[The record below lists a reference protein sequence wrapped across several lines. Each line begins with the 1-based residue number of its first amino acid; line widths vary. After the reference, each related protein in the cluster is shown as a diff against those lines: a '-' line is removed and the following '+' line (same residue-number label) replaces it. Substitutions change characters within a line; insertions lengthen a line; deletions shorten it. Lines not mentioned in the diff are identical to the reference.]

1 MRLRTPQQ
9 IINKLLTRFFFAV
22 NLSFLRL
29 SHSFISNLLLS
40 LASYATISDC
50 QIRVSGLRMGMWL
63 DRAIR
68 EVSWKM
74 VCGIEEI
81 NIWETTSKD
90 LSFKWKHL
98 FLLPI
103 LFRHGL
109 RHFPLLSLSTP
120 LFSSA
125 IKNFPLPFVVLQ
137 PKGLQQHQSSI
148 PVPNSVL
155 HAQVLKPSSTCFK
168 NPMTGL
174 FLIKML

>member
-1 MRLRTPQQ
+1 MRLRTPQK
-9 IINKLLTRFFFAV
+9 IINKLLTRFFLLLIWV
-22 NLSFLRL
+22 SLRL

-40 LASYATISDC
+40 LASYTTISDC

-109 RHFPLLSLSTP
+109 RHFPLLSLTTP

-125 IKNFPLPFVVLQ
+125 IKKFPLTLPSSVAL
-137 PKGLQQHQSSI
+137 GLAPATSSI

-155 HAQVLKPSSTCFK
+155 HAQVLRPSSTCFK

-174 FLIKML
+174 FLIKL